1 MKLGVYGISFT
12 HPKGT
17 FCVRMTPPHYTVCE
31 FATPFLYERDGVLLE
46 GNAGDLLIMEPG
58 QTVYHGPRRD
68 APGGFINDWLYV
80 TGEDFGRLLDQY
92 PLPRNAAFHV
102 GKSSVL
108 RGYLEQLQTE
118 YRMPTVGSED
128 MITCILTRMVI
139 DLYRAYE
146 KCLKWSP
153 SARSVSIAADA
164 ILRDPGHN
172 WRIQDLASLSGYSPS
187 HFSELYQAEYGI
199 SPMQDIL
206 QKRIDLAKQYLLS
219 GQASVSY
226 VAEVCG
232 FQSVHYFSKFF
243 KKVVG
248 CPPSHYIH
256 LSNQK
261 NREDSAPPSSF

>member
-17 FCVRMTPPHYTVCE
+17 FCVRMTPPHYTICE
-31 FATPFLYERDGVLLE
+31 FATPFLYEKDGVLLE

-80 TGEDFGRLLDQY
+80 IGADFGQLLEKY
-92 PLPRNAAFHV
+92 PLPRNIAFHV
-102 GKSSVL
+102 GKSHAL
-108 RGYLEQLQTE
+108 RNYLEQLQTE
-118 YRMPTVGSED
+118 YRTPTVGSD
-128 MITCILTRMVI
+128 DVVTCILTRMII

-146 KCLKWSP
+146 KYHEWQPC
-153 SARSVSIAADA
+153 AHSVSTAADA
-164 ILRDPGHN
+164 IMRDPGRD
-172 WRIQDLASLSGYSPS
+172 WRIPELAKLSGYSPS
-187 HFSELYQAEYGI
+187 HFSVLFQKEYGI

-206 QKRIDLAKQYLLS
+206 LKRIDLAKQYLLS

-226 VAEVCG
+226 IAEVCG

-248 CPPSHYIH
+248 CPPSHYIQSINATMH
-256 LSNQK
+256 PDTD
-261 NREDSAPPSSF
+261 EPYM